1 MNIVG
6 EGINKNIANQIA
18 QRQKVYGSINRNN
31 NELTYLNTRSGWCR
45 LMSSVSI
52 DQTTSIRN
60 LTIPAGTQLAENN
73 VLFNGIT
80 SYNPNEN
87 TYWNN
92 QGIAFNNSTFNTS
105 AYGLGGTEFGLRP
118 MPGILSAEIRTET
131 RGSIKT
137 ATVKVQAN
145 NRQQFDIIDLL
156 YMRLG
161 YSVLLE
167 WGQSSYFND
176 KGTYIEDNPFT
187 LVGPWFR
194 GNYPDPNKK
203 DEKIPLTYNS
213 ILPLINDYRL
223 ASFGNYDAIFAKV
236 VNFTWTFTNEGKY
249 DITIKLISLGDVIE
263 SLKANTLLGG
273 VQTQTTEIQ
282 TQRDNLESSAWTKDR
297 KQLLEDEKNKEEFR
311 ELRRRESTLFNN

>member
-6 EGINKNIANQIA
+6 EGINRKIANQIA

-137 ATVKVQAN
+137 ATIKVQAN

-176 KGTYIEDNPFT
+176 KGAYIEDNPFT
-187 LVGPWFR
+187 LVGPWFK

-297 KQLLEDEKNKEEFR
+297 KQILEDEKNREEFR

>member
-6 EGINKNIANQIA
+6 EGINRKIANQIA

-45 LMSSVSI
+45 LMSGVSI
-52 DQTTSIRN
+52 DPDVLKIRN

-80 SYNPNEN
+80 SYNIDRNTDKN

-92 QGIAFNNSTFNTS
+92 QGIAFNGSTFNTS
-105 AYGLGGTEFGLRP
+105 AYGLGGTEFGLKP
-118 MPGILSAEIRTET
+118 MPGILSAEIKTET

-213 ILPLINDYRL
+213 ILKLINDYRL

-273 VQTQTTEIQ
+273 LQTQTTEIQ
-282 TQRDNLESSAWTKDR
+282 EQRTRAI
-297 KQLLEDEKNKEEFR
+297 LEDAFKANIIDDIAEPIDEF
-311 ELRRRESTLFNN
+311 LGI

>member
-6 EGINKNIANQIA
+6 EGINRKIANQIA

-45 LMSSVSI
+45 LMSGVSI
-52 DQTTSIRN
+52 DPDVLKIRN

-80 SYNPNEN
+80 SYNIDRNTDKN

-92 QGIAFNNSTFNTS
+92 QGIAFNGSTFNTS
-105 AYGLGGTEFGLRP
+105 AYGLGGTEFGLKP
-118 MPGILSAEIRTET
+118 MPGILSAEIKTET

-273 VQTQTTEIQ
+273 LQTQTTEIQ
-282 TQRDNLESSAWTKDR
+282 EQRTRAI
-297 KQLLEDEKNKEEFR
+297 LEDAFKANIIDDIAEPIDEF
-311 ELRRRESTLFNN
+311 LGI